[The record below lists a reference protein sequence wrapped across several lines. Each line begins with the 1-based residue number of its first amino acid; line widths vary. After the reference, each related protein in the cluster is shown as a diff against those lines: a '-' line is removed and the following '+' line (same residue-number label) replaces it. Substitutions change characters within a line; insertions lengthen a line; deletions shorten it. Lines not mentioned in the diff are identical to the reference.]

1 MSDATTG
8 IDRREAGG
16 TKGEVGRKE
25 LANDTKV
32 RRYEVKKAPMERW
45 EHNAEE
51 MNVGDGISEYQPFD

>member
-25 LANDTKV
+25 LADDTKI
-32 RRYEVKKAPMERW
+32 RSKE
-45 EHNAEE
+45 
-51 MNVGDGISEYQPFD
+51 GTDGAMGA